1 MGRKDAK
8 NWAKLGKIGQNWAKL
23 GKKIVQK
30 MPIRS
35 EKWLFLAVFSRFLQ
49 TF

>member
-1 MGRKDAK
+1 MP
-8 NWAKLGKIGQNWAKL
+8 KIGQNWAKL
-23 GKKIVQK
+23 GKKMAQK
-30 MPIRS
+30 SSNRS